1 MLRMGILVT
10 VIVVGCTA
18 CQTNPFA
25 RNSNPTAEIE
35 PLDSTGAAPQSSE
48 APILP
53 PPGLAL
59 APESRFAD
67 VPIPAGLTEN
77 LERTY
82 VFESRNLQVGRMV
95 YESKASVSELAQFYI
110 REAPTSDWKLES
122 VLQADG
128 AELSFRKP
136 GKRLQVS
143 IHEAGMTRG
152 RSLVVHLT
160 PDDSGV

>member
-1 MLRMGILVT
+1 MLRTGIILT
-10 VIVVGCTA
+10 AIIVGCTA

-25 RNSNPTAEIE
+25 RRSDATAEIE
-35 PLDSTGAAPQSSE
+35 PLDSSGAAPQSSE
-48 APILP
+48 APIVA

-110 REAPTSDWKLES
+110 REAPASDWKLDS

-128 AELSFRKP
+128 AELMFRKP

-143 IHEAGMTRG
+143 IHDAGMTRG
-152 RSLVVHLT
+152 RTLIVHLT
-160 PDDSGV
+160 PDESGV